1 MNKRFFTI
9 IVFFITIIG
18 TCFAQP
24 SSISYLETAANRG
37 ERRAQEYLG
46 EGYLLGLH
54 GASINYEKAY
64 EWLLMAAKQGSSK
77 AQYLLYSD
85 ERMQFKSEA
94 DGYRK
99 EYWMEKSA
107 LLGYIPAVEDYA
119 TILVEKKNP
128 RAFSLLKQYE
138 SENHPGIILLL
149 GDCYCYGIG
158 VKRDM
163 LKGNELW
170 GGIYNEART
179 WKESQGDIQD
189 MKKQYVIKAG
199 KRIGEYIL
207 RYLDDNKEMALPYF
221 ETAFNAIPDN
231 TNPVITSYAWC
242 LITLGQSMALYR
254 ADSLFQVASSSVI
267 PGIKCDGLIGSA
279 YMYSM
284 RNARNESENENV
296 FNIGNKYAKD
306 AQMLA
311 INQKQLICALSAEF
325 LLNYNKRND
334 VDKQKSIASKI
345 DKILAQNDISEEL
358 RNDGW
363 IYRPYLHY
371 YATIQ
376 NLNKDNVD
384 NNIFKSEQINNTTFA
399 VIISNE
405 SYKRVEPVTYASND
419 GKIFREYC
427 LKTLGIPENN
437 IQYIQDATL
446 NDIKY
451 SVNWL
456 AKVIKAY
463 NGKAKIVFY
472 YAGHGIPNEATKDAF
487 LLPIDGYGTDT
498 STGYSLNELYSTLG
512 NMPTEQV
519 VILLDAC
526 FSGAQRGNGMLASA
540 RGVAIKAKP
549 DKAEGKMVVISAA
562 QGDETA
568 YPYQDESHGL
578 FTYYLLKKLKESQ
591 GNVSLGEL
599 ATYIKDN
606 VSKKSIVV
614 NGKSQ
619 TPSINPST
627 SLGDS
632 WKNWTLK

>member
-1 MNKRFFTI
+1 MSKRLSTI
-9 IVFFITIIG
+9 IVLFINFIG
-18 TCFAQP
+18 FCYAQS
-24 SSISYLETAANRG
+24 SSIIYLETAANKG
-37 ERRAQEYLG
+37 DLKAQEYLG

-54 GASINYEKAY
+54 GVPLNYEKAF
-64 EWLLMAAKQGSSK
+64 EWLLKAAKQGSSE
-77 AQYLLYSD
+77 AQYLLYSN
-85 ERMQFKSEA
+85 ERMQLKSES

-99 EYWMEKSA
+99 EFWMEKSA
-107 LLGYIPAVEDYA
+107 QQGYIPAVVDFA
-119 TILVEKKNP
+119 TILVDKKDP
-128 RAFSLLKQYE
+128 RAYSLLKKYE
-138 SENHPGIILLL
+138 SENHVDILLLL

-158 VKRDM
+158 VNRDV

-170 GGIYNEART
+170 GGIYNEARA
-179 WKESQGDIQD
+179 WESSQGNIRDK
-189 MKKQYVIKAG
+189 KKQYVIKTG
-199 KRIGEYIL
+199 KRIGEFIL
-207 RYLDDNKEMALPYF
+207 RYLEDNHEMALPYF
-221 ETAFNAIPDN
+221 ETAFNAIPDSS
-231 TNPVITSYAWC
+231 NPVITSYAWC
-242 LITLGQSMALYR
+242 LISLGQSLDR
-254 ADSLFQVASSSVI
+254 ADSLFQVASGSVV
-267 PGIKCDGLIGSA
+267 PEIKCEGLIGSA

-284 RNARNESENENV
+284 RNTRNESESENV

-311 INQKQLICALSAEF
+311 INQKQLVCALSAEF

-334 VDKQKSIASKI
+334 VDKQKSLASKI
-345 DKILAQNDISEEL
+345 DEILAQNDISEEL

-384 NNIFKSEQINNTTFA
+384 NNIFKSEQVNNTTFA

-472 YAGHGIPNEATKDAF
+472 YAGHGIPDEATKDAF

-519 VILLDAC
+519 VVLLDAC
-526 FSGAQRGNGMLASA
+526 FSGTQRGEGMLASA

-549 DKAEGKMVVISAA
+549 NKAEGKMVVISAA

-568 YPYQDESHGL
+568 YPYQDEGHGL

-591 GNVSLGEL
+591 GNVTLGDL
-599 ATYIKDN
+599 ASYIKEN
-606 VSKKSIVV
+606 VSKKSIVA

-619 TPSINPST
+619 TPNINPSI
-627 SLGDS
+627 SLGES

>member
-1 MNKRFFTI
+1 
-9 IVFFITIIG
+9 
-18 TCFAQP
+18 
-24 SSISYLETAANRG
+24 
-37 ERRAQEYLG
+37 
-46 EGYLLGLH
+46 
-54 GASINYEKAY
+54 
-64 EWLLMAAKQGSSK
+64 
-77 AQYLLYSD
+77 
-85 ERMQFKSEA
+85 
-94 DGYRK
+94 
-99 EYWMEKSA
+99 
-107 LLGYIPAVEDYA
+107 
-119 TILVEKKNP
+119 
-128 RAFSLLKQYE
+128 
-138 SENHPGIILLL
+138 
-149 GDCYCYGIG
+149 
-158 VKRDM
+158 
-163 LKGNELW
+163 
-170 GGIYNEART
+170 
-179 WKESQGDIQD
+179 
-189 MKKQYVIKAG
+189 
-199 KRIGEYIL
+199 
-207 RYLDDNKEMALPYF
+207 
-221 ETAFNAIPDN
+221 
-231 TNPVITSYAWC
+231 
-242 LITLGQSMALYR
+242 
-254 ADSLFQVASSSVI
+254 
-267 PGIKCDGLIGSA
+267 
-279 YMYSM
+279 M